1 MSSNSTKPAST
12 TTRATKRATSAPLR
26 RRSTGSAKNANNGIT
41 SESIADD
48 LVAFRKEGG
57 RVEVLGNTPIRP
69 RVNATAFRSRGNTQ
83 RKAAT
88 KVAANTKTSG

>member
-1 MSSNSTKPAST
+1 MSSNSTKSAT
-12 TTRATKRATSAPLR
+12 TTRTANRGASAPLR

-41 SESIADD
+41 SESIAAD
-48 LVAFRKEGG
+48 LAAFRKQGG

-69 RVNATAFRSRGNTQ
+69 RVNATAFRSRGNTA

-88 KVAANTKTSG
+88 KTASTGTKG

>member
-1 MSSNSTKPAST
+1 MSSNSTKTAT
-12 TTRATKRATSAPLR
+12 TTRTASRASSGPLR

-41 SESIADD
+41 SESIAAD
-48 LVAFRKEGG
+48 LAAFRKQGG

-69 RVNATAFRSRGNTQ
+69 RVNATAFRSRGNTA

-88 KVAANTKTSG
+88 KTAGTGTKG